1 MYKVYLKC
9 SYVVDS
15 CYKIFVI
22 AGQQYGAKI
31 KWYEVYGLWI
41 TCDKNEIQMF
51 LHQ

>member
-1 MYKVYLKC
+1 METNFCTSNTVSYTHLC

-31 KWYEVYGLWI
+31 KWYEVYGF
-41 TCDKNEIQMF
+41 E
-51 LHQ
+51 